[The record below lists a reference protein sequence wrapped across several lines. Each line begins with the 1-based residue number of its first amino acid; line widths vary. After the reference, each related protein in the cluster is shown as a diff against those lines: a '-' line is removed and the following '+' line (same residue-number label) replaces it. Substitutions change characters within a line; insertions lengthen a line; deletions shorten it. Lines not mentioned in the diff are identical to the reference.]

1 MSAKAKKFRSNWFR
15 VAVEGAT
22 TDGRT
27 IQRSWI
33 DDMAATYNRETYNAR
48 IWIEHMRSL
57 LPDSPFRAYGDVTA
71 VKAEEVEIDGTK
83 RLALFAQIEPTADLI
98 TINKSKQKLYTSIE
112 VQEKFANTGKAYL
125 VGLAVTDSPASLG
138 TSMLS
143 FASQNPD
150 ANPLTDRKQ
159 SPGNLFTA
167 AEETAL
173 EFSEVSEGPVANL
186 LSRIRTALKSEDATS
201 ITAEQFA
208 ELGQGVEEIAEHVR
222 GQDERFNRLQAEH
235 AEQKSKHE
243 QLANDLAQLR
253 ESLSQQPDPA
263 QPARPVVTG
272 GGAVV
277 LTDC

>member
-71 VKAEEVEIDGTK
+71 VKAEEVEIDGSK

-143 FASQNPD
+143 FASQNP
-150 ANPLTDRKQ
+150 
-159 SPGNLFTA
+159 
-167 AEETAL
+167 
-173 EFSEVSEGPVANL
+173 
-186 LSRIRTALKSEDATS
+186 
-201 ITAEQFA
+201 
-208 ELGQGVEEIAEHVR
+208 
-222 GQDERFNRLQAEH
+222 
-235 AEQKSKHE
+235 
-243 QLANDLAQLR
+243 
-253 ESLSQQPDPA
+253 
-263 QPARPVVTG
+263 
-272 GGAVV
+272 
-277 LTDC
+277 

>member
-1 MSAKAKKFRSNWFR
+1 MSGKTKKFRSNWFR

-33 DDMAATYNRETYNAR
+33 DDMAATYDRETYGAR

-71 VKAEEVEIDGTK
+71 VKAEEVEIDGSK

-138 TSMLS
+138 TSMLI
-143 FASQNPD
+143 FASQHPD
-150 ANPLTDRKQ
+150 ANPLADRKQ
-159 SPGNLFTA
+159 SPGNLFTV
-167 AEETAL
+167 AEETTL
-173 EFSEVSEGPVANL
+173 EFSEVSEGSVANL
-186 LSRIRTALKSEDATS
+186 LSRIRTALRSEDATN
-201 ITAEQFA
+201 ITAQQFA
-208 ELGQGVEEIAEHVR
+208 DLGQGVEEIAEHVR
-222 GQDERFNRLQAEH
+222 
-235 AEQKSKHE
+235 
-243 QLANDLAQLR
+243 
-253 ESLSQQPDPA
+253 
-263 QPARPVVTG
+263 
-272 GGAVV
+272 
-277 LTDC
+277 